1 METIYCIYTDKE
13 VDIDKTNLE
22 HIIPLGLGGCNEFC
36 IRVDREKNSA
46 LGSHIDGKL
55 SNDYLISSLRRHK
68 DMRGHSGKVPE
79 TKFKKSKLTETNKPI
94 QVIFKGK
101 QTHFYDP
108 IEKRELL
115 DNETKGIT
123 FSSTIKF
130 EKNIR
135 MLFTAKVL
143 LASGYFVY
151 GQTFRDYAD
160 HNALRKLMNYKLTET
175 DETIK
180 DLQAR
185 IIDPF
190 HEIPEKDKGMK
201 GVFEMIC
208 KATDSSCVM
217 FLLCTE
223 NIIGSVGVGGQ
234 YIGTINFKAQ
244 TQYFSNEDKFRL
256 GHVLGVQ
263 DKKLRRSSFYHMI
276 ELLHDNIQ
284 KRNV

>member
-1 METIYCIYTDKE
+1 LNTTYCIYTDKE
-13 VDIDKTNLE
+13 LSIDKTNFE
-22 HIIPLGLGGCNEFC
+22 HIIPLGLGGCNDFC
-36 IRVDREKNSA
+36 IRVDKDKNSA

-68 DMRGHSGKVPE
+68 DLRGHSGKVPE
-79 TKFKKSKLTETNKPI
+79 TKFKKSKLTATNKPI
-94 QVIFKGK
+94 QVIFKGER
-101 QTHFYDP
+101 THFYDP

-115 DNETKGIT
+115 DNETNGIA

-180 DLQAR
+180 DLQVG

-190 HEIPEKDKGMK
+190 HEIPEKDKGLQ

-208 KATDSSCVM
+208 KATDSSCVI

-234 YIGTINFKAQ
+234 YIGTINFKAK
-244 TQYFSNEDKFRL
+244 TEHFPNDDKFRL

-263 DKKLRRSSFYHMI
+263 DKKLRRSSFYHMT

-284 KRNV
+284 KRK